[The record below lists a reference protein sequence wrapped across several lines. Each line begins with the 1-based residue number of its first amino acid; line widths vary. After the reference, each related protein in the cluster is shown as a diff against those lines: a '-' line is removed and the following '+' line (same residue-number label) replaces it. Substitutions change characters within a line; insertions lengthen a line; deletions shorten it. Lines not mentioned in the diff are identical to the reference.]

1 MQNLALAFA
10 SLLRLRSGRA
20 VRESQDASQAQF
32 QRQAASAEGLSVTGA
47 SSQDSRGRL
56 RASHR

>member
-10 SLLRLRSGRA
+10 SLLRPRSGRA

-32 QRQAASAEGLSVTGA
+32 QRRRRLPKASA
-47 SSQDSRGRL
+47 
-56 RASHR
+56 